1 VIQVSPIAPAPIAD
15 TPASTTRR
23 GPKRA
28 KALPMNA
35 ISTAP
40 ARYRTVTAEATTLV
54 AQPRRS
60 TSSARNTPIP

>member
-1 VIQVSPIAPAPIAD
+1 VTQVSPIAAAPIAD
-15 TPASTTRR
+15 TPTSTTRR

-40 ARYRTVTAEATTLV
+40 AR
-54 AQPRRS
+54 
-60 TSSARNTPIP
+60 

>member
-1 VIQVSPIAPAPIAD
+1 MAAAPIAD
-15 TPASTTRR
+15 MPTSTTRR

-28 KALPMNA
+28 NAFPTNA

-40 ARYRTVTAEATTLV
+40 TRYKTVTADATTLV